1 MGEIM
6 RTISEIYRDR
16 LVAEADEA
24 DAIGLT
30 KIAENLTRQIE
41 SNQVRSKNSSYTY
54 SAEEFE
60 QDIQDA
66 LWNVVVR
73 TADFHGA
80 FVDATKAQDLVDHF
94 SREIIS
100 NIRSVAKISSVVGGH
115 EPKLPGEKQTSDVLE
130 VGEDDE

>member
-1 MGEIM
+1 MS
-6 RTISEIYRDR
+6 TISEIYRDR

-41 SNQVRSKNSSYTY
+41 SNPVRSKNSSYTY
-54 SAEEFE
+54 SSEEFE
-60 QDIQDA
+60 QDIQDS

-80 FVDATKAQDLVDHF
+80 FVDSAKAQDLVDHF
-94 SREIIS
+94 SREIVS
-100 NIRSVAKISSVVGGH
+100 NIRNVAKISNVIGAH
-115 EPKLPGEKQTSDVLE
+115 EPKLPGENPTSDILE
-130 VGEDDE
+130 VGEDDD

>member
-1 MGEIM
+1 M

-41 SNQVRSKNSSYTY
+41 ASPVRSKNSSYTY
-54 SAEEFE
+54 SSEEFE
-60 QDIQDA
+60 QDLQDA
-66 LWNVVVR
+66 LWNVVIR

-80 FVDATKAQDLVDHF
+80 FVDTAKAQDLVDHF
-94 SREIIS
+94 SREITS
-100 NIRSVAKISSVVGGH
+100 SIRSVAKISSVVGAY
-115 EPKLPGEKQTSDVLE
+115 EPKLPGEKQTFDMLE
-130 VGEDDE
+130 VEEDE